1 MLLMVDYESIRVIF
15 SRVVRLP
22 TPVYELVNK
31 RTKFTVVY
39 VRLQPEFRLKVHLPV
54 RLLQNA
60 RFGLQDVHLPN
71 TAVKARLPRVYLP

>member
-1 MLLMVDYESIRVIF
+1 MVYGNQVIF
-15 SRVVRLP
+15 RVVRLP

-39 VRLQPEFRLKVHLPV
+39 VRLHPEFRLRVHLPA

-60 RFGLQDVHLPN
+60 RFGLPDVHLPN
-71 TAVKARLPRVYLP
+71 TAVKARLPIVYLP